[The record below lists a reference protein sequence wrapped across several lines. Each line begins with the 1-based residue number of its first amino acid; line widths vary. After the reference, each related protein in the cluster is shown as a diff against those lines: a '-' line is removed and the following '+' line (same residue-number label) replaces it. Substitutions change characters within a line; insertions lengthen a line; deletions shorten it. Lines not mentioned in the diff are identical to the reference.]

1 MSIFTPHEM
10 AVISSLLGDMLSRPS
25 TAFRQEFAVDLE
37 RDQKL
42 YREVEEFT
50 IAWCEYAVA
59 TEGLAFTELNI
70 RRCVDHAISIY
81 VSHWLRELLPDNDFQ
96 SLPRQDQLDADQGN
110 RAFHDFCRE
119 YQRFLQSGGQRAQPF
134 GNVALGNRSSVFSGG
149 GGGVRSFGQG
159 QGAAQFF
166 SSRPMPTQGSFSN
179 AGGAVNS
186 GLSSRI
192 GTNLPEPKLPVSP
205 FGHSP
210 FHQPKQPSPSPFTS
224 GDKGRFS
231 TPSVREEVAA
241 FKHANPTQQEATV
254 VESKMFVEVEVVY
267 MDENQHRT
275 AGLLKPRTMSD
286 TQVRLFDQSTTEQ
299 YFERASAMNNLR
311 SLARGNEDLKVY
323 DGDDIAIDEPINL
336 GIIIDTDPSR
346 ASILE
351 LMAKVATRADLKD
364 KDYSEAPL
372 FAIRNS
378 FHPWG
383 LPVEVC
389 TPNITDYVGRTHIDH
404 VEHLATL
411 EEIIPPHEYRT
422 WLNAITDRAN
432 EWLDD
437 NGARFEMES
446 YVLDAI
452 EVAEG
457 LKNSGNVSLKRD
469 WLEFARE
476 LHAYLKPVKLSG
488 NGLQEAYYFLHSQT
502 ALVKMPMRAVQLP
515 LGLKSANPD
524 NIPCSGTVTALS
536 TPNLHRFLMSWYDN
550 SNACDRHTILFEDGR
565 SLGMH
570 MDASG
575 QPELYTME

>member
-1 MSIFTPHEM
+1 MSIFTPQEM
-10 AVISSLLGDMLSRPS
+10 AGISSLLGDLLSRPS
-25 TAFRQEFAVDLE
+25 NAFRQEFATDLE

-42 YREVEEFT
+42 YREVEDFT
-50 IAWCEYAVA
+50 IAWCEFAVVN
-59 TEGLAFTELNI
+59 EGFPFNELNI
-70 RRCVDHAISIY
+70 RRCIDNAISVY
-81 VSHWLRELLPDNDFQ
+81 VSHWLRELLPDNDFH
-96 SLPRQDQLDADQGN
+96 SMSKQDQIDADQGN
-110 RAFHDFCRE
+110 RTFHNFCTE
-119 YQRFLQSGGQRAQPF
+119 YQRFTQSGGQRTQPF
-134 GNVALGNRSSVFSGG
+134 GNTGFGNRAPVYSGG
-149 GGGVRSFGQG
+149 TGVRSFGQG
-159 QGAAQFF
+159 QGASQFF

-241 FKHANPTQQEATV
+241 FKQANPTQQEATV

-389 TPNITDYVGRTHIDH
+389 TPNITDYVGRTHMDH